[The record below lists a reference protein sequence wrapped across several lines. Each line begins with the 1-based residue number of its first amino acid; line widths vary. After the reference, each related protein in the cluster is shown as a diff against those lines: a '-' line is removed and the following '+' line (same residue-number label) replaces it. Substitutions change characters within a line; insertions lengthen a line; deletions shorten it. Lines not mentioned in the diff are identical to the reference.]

1 MVNEPVNLP
10 PPLVVP
16 VNGTTT
22 VAAASTVVTG
32 ANPIAAANITRL
44 SNVATNLMRHLP
56 VREACWRDRTRRR
69 RAPTRRTNVQ
79 VECPRV
85 GMLLRVSWS
94 LVTDPHG
101 LARGLTNYG
110 DADFSRYLRRSFATS
125 MGYSREMLARPVVGI
140 AQSASGFNNCH
151 RHFPELI
158 DAVKRGV
165 VAAGGLPLDFPTISL
180 GEVFL
185 SPTSMMFR
193 NLMSIDV
200 EEMIRAQP
208 MDSVVLVGGCD
219 KTVPAQLMGAA
230 SANVPAV
237 QLLAGPMMPMPY
249 HGERLGACTDC
260 RRFWAKYRAGGLSAT
275 EIQEI
280 EGNLATTAG
289 TCAVMGTASTMA
301 ALAETLGMAL
311 PGTAAIP
318 AVHADR
324 LRAAEASGRQA
335 VALATAGL
343 RPSRI
348 MTAKAI
354 ENALRVLLAIGGSTN
369 ALIHLTAIAGR
380 VGVPVSLTRL
390 NELSD
395 STPVLVDLKPTGQHY
410 MSDLHAAGGVGA
422 VLRELKPLLHLD
434 CLTVTGDTL
443 GQRLAAE
450 PGWVDRA
457 VVRPLD
463 DPYQKQ
469 GGLVALFG
477 SLAPGG
483 AILKRSAADPA
494 LFEREAR
501 AVVFSSLDDLA
512 ARIDAADLD
521 VTPDDVLVLQ
531 NAGPKS
537 GYAMPEAGYLP
548 IPARLARAGVKAL
561 VRISDARMSGTAYGT
576 IVLHVSPEAA
586 VGGPLALVKSG
597 DRIRLSVARRS
608 IDLVVDEA
616 ELGRRRA
623 AWRAPTTPPGRGY
636 AKLYMQS
643 VLQAEH
649 GCDFDFLRQQEPT
662 A

>member
-1 MVNEPVNLP
+1 MVP
-10 PPLVVP
+10 
-16 VNGTTT
+16 
-22 VAAASTVVTG
+22 
-32 ANPIAAANITRL
+32 
-44 SNVATNLMRHLP
+44 
-56 VREACWRDRTRRR
+56 RDR
-69 RAPTRRTNVQ
+69 PT
-79 VECPRV
+79 
-85 GMLLRVSWS
+85 
-94 LVTDPHG
+94 G

-110 DADFSRYLRRSFATS
+110 DADFSLYLRRSFATS

-275 EIQEI
+275 ELQEI

-301 ALAETLGMAL
+301 SIAETLGMAL

-335 VALATAGL
+335 VALAAAKLT
-343 RPSRI
+343 PSKI
-348 MTAKAI
+348 ITAKSV

-369 ALIHLTAIAGR
+369 AIIHLTAIAGR
-380 VGVPVSLTRL
+380 VGVSVSLERL

-434 CLTVTGDTL
+434 CLTVTGETL
-443 GQRLAAE
+443 GARLAAE
-450 PGWVDRA
+450 PTWVDRA
-457 VVRPLD
+457 VVRALD
-463 DPYQKQ
+463 DPYQKA

-483 AILKRSAADPA
+483 AILKRSAATPA

-512 ARIDAADLD
+512 ARIDRADLD
-521 VTPDDVLVLQ
+521 VTPDDFLVLQ

-548 IPARLARAGVKAL
+548 IPAKLAKSGVKDM

-586 VGGPLALVKSG
+586 VGGPLALVKTG
-597 DRIRLSVARRS
+597 DRIRLSVARRA
-608 IDLVVDEA
+608 IELIVDEA
-616 ELGRRRA
+616 ELARRRA
-623 AWRAPTTPPGRGY
+623 AWRPPAPPPTRGY

-649 GCDFDFLRQQEPT
+649 GCDFDFLRTQEPT